1 MDVTYPPEPW
11 HLTGHCLIGVFLVPA
26 AAAPAPPLPTGART
40 LTVFG
45 RTIVATAFFVYER
58 PSPLTYNEIMSTTV
72 SVRRLLPFVSIPF
85 IQVDSPAS
93 RAGGRELWA
102 IPKEL
107 NRFAVRRLAEYTAK
121 AVGTARLPRPPRW
134 ALPPLPIAFRLLQGD
149 DRAGARTPVAGLVR
163 VRPVRAEWEFDGAG
177 PLAHLA
183 GRRPLLSVA
192 VPRFRLRFGGRRTR
206 RW

>member
-121 AVGTARLPRPPRW
+121 AVGT
-134 ALPPLPIAFRLLQGD
+134 
-149 DRAGARTPVAGLVR
+149 
-163 VRPVRAEWEFDGAG
+163 
-177 PLAHLA
+177 
-183 GRRPLLSVA
+183 
-192 VPRFRLRFGGRRTR
+192 
-206 RW
+206 

>member
-11 HLTGHCLIGVFLVPA
+11 HLTGHCLVSLFLVPGDD
-26 AAAPAPPLPTGART
+26 APDPPLPSGART

-45 RTIVATAFFVYER
+45 RRIVATAFFVYEP
-58 PSPLTYNEIMSTTV
+58 PSPLTYNEIMCTTV
-72 SVRRLLPFVSIPF
+72 SVRRLLPFVTIPF
-85 IQVDSPAS
+85 IQVDSAAS
-93 RAGGRELWA
+93 RAGGRELWS

-107 NRFAVRRLAEYTAK
+107 NGFAVRRLDRYAAESVA
-121 AVGTARLPRPPRW
+121 TARLPRPPRW
-134 ALPPLPIAFRLLQGD
+134 VLPFLPIAFRLLQGD
-149 DRAGARTPVAGLVR
+149 DAGGARTPVAGLVR
-163 VRPVRAEWEFDGAG
+163 ARPVRAEWEFDGAG

-183 GRRPLLSVA
+183 GRRPVFSLA